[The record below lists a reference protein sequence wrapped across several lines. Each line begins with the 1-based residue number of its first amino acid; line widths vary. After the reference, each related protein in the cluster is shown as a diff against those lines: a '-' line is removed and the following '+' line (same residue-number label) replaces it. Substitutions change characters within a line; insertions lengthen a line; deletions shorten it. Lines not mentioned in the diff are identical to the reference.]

1 MFYLE
6 ILEEGGQSRTARID
20 GDQCVIGREAPADV
34 VIADERLLPRQAVVR
49 RLGDVFL
56 VEDSSGLGV
65 IVGGQNRDTAE
76 IGPGDVIEILSYRLR
91 ISTGE
96 PETESAPTGDYDA
109 DKTVMIDLGAADERK
124 SFLNFEAQ
132 LIINRADGQATGQVY
147 HMDRERI
154 TIGRHP
160 DNDVS
165 LPDPH
170 VSSRHADIYFADG
183 EYRIKDL
190 GSTNGT
196 FVDGRRVVEA
206 PFSFG
211 SNLKLGPFTL
221 TLGARGEAE
230 EPLEAVEALTG
241 LVDLVGTSR
250 AMQRVYSLI
259 RRAAKSDA
267 TVIIEG
273 PTGSGKELAAR
284 AIHALSRRSTG
295 PFSTVDCGSIPES
308 LIESE
313 LFGHEKGAFTG
324 AVGRRAGALEV
335 GHGGTVFL
343 DEIGELP
350 LQMQPKLLRFLEERT
365 LKRVGG
371 TETIDINTRVIA
383 ATHRRLVDMVRDGIF
398 REDLYFRLFII
409 PIALPP
415 LTARTEDLPL
425 LVRRFIEQGAREA
438 GLETEDVTVPPEAMA
453 RLMSHPW
460 PGNVRELKNVIL
472 RALVMAD
479 GPTLGPEHIQF
490 SLAATTSA
498 TGEEAE
504 AALGVGGADAG
515 SLADVEKRHIQ
526 AVLAECQGNKKAAAK
541 KLGIAL
547 STLYDK
553 LKRYDLGKS
562 D

>member
-6 ILEEGGQSRTARID
+6 IMEDGGPSRTARID
-20 GDQCVIGREAPADV
+20 GDQCLIGREAPADV
-34 VIADERLLPRQAVVR
+34 VIPDERLLPRQAAIR

-65 IVGGQNRDTAE
+65 IVGGKNRDTAE
-76 IGPGDVIEILSYRLR
+76 IAPGDEIQILNYRLR
-91 ISTGE
+91 VLTDE
-96 PETESAPTGDYDA
+96 PQPAAAQTDDYEA

-132 LIINRADGQATGQVY
+132 LIISRADGQATGQVY

-160 DNDVS
+160 DTDVS

-170 VSSRHADIYFADG
+170 VSSRHADVYFANG

-190 GSTNGT
+190 DSTNGT
-196 FVDGRRVVEA
+196 FLDGRRVVEA

-211 SNLKLGPFTL
+211 SSAKIGPFTL
-221 TLGARGEAE
+221 TLGARGEVE
-230 EPLEAVEALTG
+230 EPREAVEDLTG

-295 PFSTVDCGSIPES
+295 PFSTVDCGSIPET

-371 TETIDINTRVIA
+371 TETIDVNTRVIA
-383 ATHRRLVDMVRDGIF
+383 ATHRRLVDMVRDGNF

-415 LTARTEDLPL
+415 LAARSEDIPL
-425 LVRRFIEQGAREA
+425 LVRRFIDHGRAEA
-438 GLETEDVTVPPEAMA
+438 GLETEDVNVPPETMA
-453 RLMSHPW
+453 RLMAHPW

-479 GPTLGPEHIQF
+479 GPTLAPEHVQF
-490 SLAATTSA
+490 SVAASA
-498 TGEEAE
+498 PGEADE
-504 AALGVGGADAG
+504 AALGLGAVDGG

-526 AVLAECQGNKKAAAK
+526 AVLAECEGNKKAAAK

>member
-6 ILEEGGQSRTARID
+6 IIEESGSTRRVTIQ
-20 GDQCVIGREAPADV
+20 GDQCVIGREAPAEV
-34 VIADERLLPRQAVVR
+34 VIPDEKLLPRQAVVR

-56 VEDSSGLGV
+56 VEDTSGLGV
-65 IVGGQNRDTAE
+65 IIDGQNKDTAE
-76 IGPGDVIEILSYRLR
+76 IAPGDVIEILDYRLR
-91 ISTGE
+91 VWSEEAPE
-96 PETESAPTGDYDA
+96 PPDQMDDYEA
-109 DKTVMIDLGAADERK
+109 DKTVMIDLGAADERN

-132 LIINRADGQATGQVY
+132 LVINRTDGQVTGQVY

-170 VSSRHADIYFADG
+170 VSGRHVEVFFVGG
-183 EYRIKDL
+183 EYRVKDL

-196 FVDGRRVVEA
+196 LLDGRRVVEA

-211 SNLKLGPFTL
+211 SSLGLGPYTL
-221 TLGARGEAE
+221 TLGARGEE
-230 EPLEAVEALTG
+230 EEALEAPETLTG
-241 LVDLVGTSR
+241 LVDLVGTSL

-295 PFSTVDCGSIPES
+295 PFSTVDCGSIPET

-324 AVGRRAGALEV
+324 AVGRRAGAFEV

-371 TETIDINTRVIA
+371 TEVIDINTRVIA
-383 ATHRRLVDMVRDGIF
+383 ATHRRLVDMVREGKF

-415 LTARTEDLPL
+415 LAARTEDIPL
-425 LVRRFIEQGAREA
+425 LVRRFVEQGRREA

-453 RLMSHPW
+453 RLMAHPW

-490 SLAATTSA
+490 SLAAA
-498 TGEEAE
+498 GAAPGDEAE
-504 AALGVGGADAG
+504 AALDVGAADGG

-526 AVLAECQGNKKAAAK
+526 AVLVECGGNKKAAAQ

-553 LKRYDLGKS
+553 LKRYGLQKS